1 MFLLILGAICL
12 SIKVDN
18 NSINKTLLPSGL
30 RDQLPPHAA
39 HEASVIEGII
49 KTCELSGYER
59 VKPPLIEYEDTLFS
73 GPGKEMI
80 NSTFRLMDPVSQKM
94 LGLRSDLTIQVA
106 RIASSRLG
114 HTHHPLRLCYTGEV
128 LRVMPDDLNPER
140 ELVQVG
146 AELIGEDNPR
156 ADMEIIYLAYDALSN
171 AGVKSITIDITT
183 PALIPKLVEEMG
195 IGSERGPKLR
205 AALDK
210 KDPSAIAELAGENS
224 ELFIGLLEAAGS
236 WSSSIEKM
244 KTLSL
249 PKIVSPIL
257 ERLEAVAP
265 IIAGENGNVQVTI
278 DPVESRGFE
287 YYSGLGFSFF
297 SRGIRGELGR
307 GGRYILN
314 GDSTVGSCGFTLYM
328 ETVLR
333 ALPNPIVKKRLLVP
347 HSVNR
352 EVLISLRKD
361 GWITVSLLKK
371 VDSLRN
377 EAKRLNCSHI
387 FLEGKTEKI

>member
-1 MFLLILGAICL
+1 
-12 SIKVDN
+12 
-18 NSINKTLLPSGL
+18 
-30 RDQLPPHAA
+30 
-39 HEASVIEGII
+39 
-49 KTCELSGYER
+49 
-59 VKPPLIEYEDTLFS
+59 
-73 GPGKEMI
+73 MI

-140 ELVQVG
+140 ELVQAG

-156 ADMEIIYLAYDALSN
+156 ADMEVIYLAYDALSN

>member
-80 NSTFRLMDPVSQKM
+80 DSTFRLMDPVSQKM

-265 IIAGENGNVQVTI
+265 IIAGENDNVQVTI

-352 EVLISLRKD
+352 DVLISLRKD

-387 FLEGKTEKI
+387 FLEGKAEKI

>member
-80 NSTFRLMDPVSQKM
+80 NSTFRLMDPVSKKM

-156 ADMEIIYLAYDALSN
+156 ADMEVIYLAYDALSN

-210 KDPSAIAELAGENS
+210 KDPSAIVELAGENS

-265 IIAGENGNVQVTI
+265 IIAGENSNVQVTI

-287 YYSGLGFSFF
+287 YYTGLGFSFF
-297 SRGIRGELGR
+297 SRGVRGELGR

-328 ETVLR
+328 EPVLR

-352 EVLISLRKD
+352 DVLVSLRKD

-371 VDSLRN
+371 ADNLRN

-387 FLEGKTEKI
+387 FLEGRAEKI

>member
-94 LGLRSDLTIQVA
+94 LGLRSDLTIQAA

-140 ELVQVG
+140 ELVQV
-146 AELIGEDNPR
+146 EQN
-156 ADMEIIYLAYDALSN
+156 
-171 AGVKSITIDITT
+171 
-183 PALIPKLVEEMG
+183 
-195 IGSERGPKLR
+195 
-205 AALDK
+205 
-210 KDPSAIAELAGENS
+210 
-224 ELFIGLLEAAGS
+224 
-236 WSSSIEKM
+236 
-244 KTLSL
+244 
-249 PKIVSPIL
+249 
-257 ERLEAVAP
+257 
-265 IIAGENGNVQVTI
+265 
-278 DPVESRGFE
+278 
-287 YYSGLGFSFF
+287 
-297 SRGIRGELGR
+297 
-307 GGRYILN
+307 
-314 GDSTVGSCGFTLYM
+314 
-328 ETVLR
+328 
-333 ALPNPIVKKRLLVP
+333 
-347 HSVNR
+347 
-352 EVLISLRKD
+352 
-361 GWITVSLLKK
+361 
-371 VDSLRN
+371 
-377 EAKRLNCSHI
+377 
-387 FLEGKTEKI
+387 